1 MGAIFSEPRYGL
13 PSPQR
18 HRRAISTYPNSGELG
33 RHKVDL
39 SRDQA
44 FSWLEDKMD
53 DLKGGIKNQ
62 LTQDIGMMQQQVC
75 L

>member
-1 MGAIFSEPRYGL
+1 MVSLHHKDIEEQYPPA
-13 PSPQR
+13 
-18 HRRAISTYPNSGELG
+18 PNSGELG